1 MIAMWESD
9 ISATFLVFRL
19 KCSTDGA
26 FLSFLAC
33 YSLTGPRC
41 KRSFVSNNWCLVWKG
56 AAFPQSFLSCQQ
68 NDAERKDF
76 VDIPEQGHSQ
86 FYTSLRFPV
95 SLAEEITSPSRG
107 WRGGCLSAYQRVI
120 KKQSRLFLPEAHSLL
135 SSGKKL

>member
-41 KRSFVSNNWCLVWKG
+41 KRSYVLKKLVLGLDRVSI
-56 AAFPQSFLSCQQ
+56 PSEFL
-68 NDAERKDF
+68 K
-76 VDIPEQGHSQ
+76 
-86 FYTSLRFPV
+86 L
-95 SLAEEITSPSRG
+95 LAE
-107 WRGGCLSAYQRVI
+107 
-120 KKQSRLFLPEAHSLL
+120 
-135 SSGKKL
+135 